1 MSKFIFVYYH
11 FLIFLLTNLFLAF
24 IIIFVITNG
33 DVAQLARA
41 NGSYPLGQR
50 FESTHRYQNKQSTL
64 NGRFIF
70 YIIKVN
76 VTFYSVNVTFIIFK
90 INSYNP
96 LISCFYLDDVVF
108 LKLLLLFVLFSL

>member
-50 FESTHRYQNKQSTL
+50 FESTHRYQNEQSTL

-70 YIIKVN
+70 LHNKNKCHI
-76 VTFYSVNVTFIIFK
+76 
-90 INSYNP
+90 
-96 LISCFYLDDVVF
+96 
-108 LKLLLLFVLFSL
+108 LFSECDIYYFQN

>member
-1 MSKFIFVYYH
+1 M
-11 FLIFLLTNLFLAF
+11 FLPF

-50 FESTHRYQNKQSTL
+50 FESTHRYQNEQSTL

-70 YIIKVN
+70 LHNKNKCGFEKDVPEQ
-76 VTFYSVNVTFIIFK
+76 SEGK
-90 INSYNP
+90 NSPGGLFLGRGLANP
-96 LISCFYLDDVVF
+96 LIAT
-108 LKLLLLFVLFSL
+108 K